1 MLNFDRKPQVKTS
14 KVAEPKT
21 LSKTLL
27 TGQNKACAGAEF
39 QLASRTPAVLSSIVR
54 RLVEEV
60 ASKVLIRWGQS
71 VRSRAI
77 PVPLGT
83 LELRGCCPGRSLRQ
97 SGHRSSPAGKAPL
110 VLSSPVTSLMG

>member
-1 MLNFDRKPQVKTS
+1 FN
-14 KVAEPKT
+14 E
-21 LSKTLL
+21 LS
-27 TGQNKACAGAEF
+27 A
-39 QLASRTPAVLSSIVR
+39 IVR
-54 RLVEEV
+54 RPVEEV

-97 SGHRSSPAGKAPL
+97 SGHRSSPAGKAPI
-110 VLSSPVTSLMG
+110 VLSSPDLANTGHRKPVRNHHTLPRRSIRSRHFRSQGTTNKESRTQRNQNR